1 MLRARVSRAGT
12 EAGSTEDIDSLPRPP
27 NRTEYAGDVLHVGGG
42 GGDLTSLSR
51 TPCLLKT
58 DAATRMLRNVRAH
71 LASHWRIWL
80 LVAVIA
86 AVVNE
91 VVDRNFFDHQ
101 ERIDGDVVI
110 TVACLLVAFFVSYA
124 VVRLKSR
131 KRTSTSEPDLASIQ
145 ASMPAAGIRHRG

>member
-1 MLRARVSRAGT
+1 
-12 EAGSTEDIDSLPRPP
+12 
-27 NRTEYAGDVLHVGGG
+27 
-42 GGDLTSLSR
+42 
-51 TPCLLKT
+51 
-58 DAATRMLRNVRAH
+58 MLRNVRAH

-101 ERIDGDVVI
+101 EHIDGDVVI

-131 KRTSTSEPDLASIQ
+131 KREYVRT
-145 ASMPAAGIRHRG
+145 